1 MGEGELCELA
11 SLKLDS
17 PEAEKKKK
25 WAGRVEKSEKEFAL
39 SMLKAKRKLFL

>member
-11 SLKLDS
+11 SLKLDP
-17 PEAEKKKK
+17 PEAEKKK
-25 WAGRVEKSEKEFAL
+25 WADRVEKSEKEFSL